1 MRLAAIALASEQA
14 ESLLSFLEKGMSI
27 RSAVASSTN
36 SRSRG
41 LAAPNEAAVRERQSQ
56 VGNVG
61 LEIIHEQASALGA
74 SARLRASSFAPA

>member
-41 LAAPNEAAVRERQSQ
+41 LAAPNEAAPNEAAPNEAAVRERQAQ
-56 VGNVG
+56 V
-61 LEIIHEQASALGA
+61 A
-74 SARLRASSFAPA
+74 APA

>member
-27 RSAVASSTN
+27 RSAVVSSTN
-36 SRSRG
+36 SRSRR

-61 LEIIHEQASALGA
+61 LEVIHEQASALGA
-74 SARLRASSFAPA
+74 STRLRASSFAPA